1 MKFCNST
8 LTSLRTQVRKQLDPE
23 SSDAIQ
29 FEKSIADQLAFHKKY
44 GGRIFAI
51 GRINGVPEKMT
62 VDPIAHY
69 KSNMFCNINDLF
81 LLDNPIHISE
91 FNSFITISRL
101 SGITP
106 VFGENYDKLKA
117 IISENNDVPE
127 YFQYSY
133 STPFPHALV
142 NEKNWMKLGLEYR
155 YSFTLEVQ
163 FRQCYVNYLLKRLGD
178 QKTIYME
185 CPCYKGDKPITFV
198 DNVIRINRKLLP
210 VEVKLNIN
218 AESDLEGQCEQ
229 YCQLDKIVLRKDAKQ
244 AVNMNNVIDDRVL
257 VIDTFAVYMFFFKER
272 SIKFIYDLDELK
284 TDIDIQSL
292 KNKVLE

>member
-1 MKFCNST
+1 MDGAVLK
-8 LTSLRTQVRKQLDPE
+8 E
-23 SSDAIQ
+23 
-29 FEKSIADQLAFHKKY
+29 LAY
-44 GGRIFAI
+44 G
-51 GRINGVPEKMT
+51 
-62 VDPIAHY
+62 
-69 KSNMFCNINDLF
+69 
-81 LLDNPIHISE
+81 
-91 FNSFITISRL
+91 FIT
-101 SGITP
+101 TP
-106 VFGENYDKLKA
+106 DKH
-117 IISENNDVPE
+117 
-127 YFQYSY
+127 
-133 STPFPHALV
+133 TPFPHALV

-292 KNKVLE
+292 KNKVLEYI